1 MKDEDC
7 QLILVSPPFLPA
19 HFSPCI
25 FKRHLPSQASI
36 RWVFGACSGFACVG
50 CASFKTFWPL
60 ALVQQALA
68 ALVFVVRGLC
78 GHFRFCALGLT
89 RRSSRPAYC
98 GRLILFVS
106 TTETQLYLAHVYSNG
121 IQFLKRCTA
130 LCLSFLWASPAVVTR
145 VFSIFGL

>member
-1 MKDEDC
+1 MPRRPVNSD
-7 QLILVSPPFLPA
+7 VSPPFLPT

-98 GRLILFVS
+98 GRLILFVRRRNIAHHTSGSQKNACVTS
-106 TTETQLYLAHVYSNG
+106 TAQWSKPRHWRSL
-121 IQFLKRCTA
+121 
-130 LCLSFLWASPAVVTR
+130 
-145 VFSIFGL
+145 